1 MATKKKALQSG
12 SADLIKEF
20 QDYLLVERGLSEN
33 SIFAYSYD
41 IKKFLE
47 YLEEFQKNKSVTAVT
62 SEDIVAFL
70 KHQQDMNISTRSRA
84 RELAALRQFYG
95 FLRDEGRV
103 KVNPADKVEP
113 PEIRRSLPDY
123 LTVDE
128 IRSFFAVF
136 DENDPYEIR
145 DRAIFEMMYSSGLRI
160 SEACA
165 VRLSDIDLN
174 NLMLTVRGK
183 GGRERLVPF
192 GEQSKHVIEDY
203 LTNSRQV
210 ILKDRES
217 DYLFIS
223 KKGESLNRKSVWRLL
238 KKYIAR
244 TGITKT
250 VTPHTFRHSFAT
262 HLIENNAD
270 LRSVQELLGH
280 LDIAT
285 TQIYTHMASS
295 KLKEVHRQ
303 HHPRG

>member
-1 MATKKKALQSG
+1 MATKKKAQQRG
-12 SADLIKEF
+12 STDLIKEF

-41 IKKFLE
+41 IKKFLD
-47 YLEEFQKNKSVTAVT
+47 YLQKFQKGKAVGVVT
-62 SEDIVAFL
+62 SDDIVAFL
-70 KHQQDMNISTRSRA
+70 KQQQEMNISTRSRA
-84 RELAALRQFYG
+84 RELAALRQFFGY
-95 FLRDEGRV
+95 LRDEGRV

-113 PEIRRSLPDY
+113 PEIRRTLPDY

-128 IRSFFAVF
+128 IRSLFTVF

-160 SEACA
+160 SEACSMKM
-165 VRLSDIDLN
+165 SDVDLD
-174 NLMLTVRGK
+174 NLMIAVRGK
-183 GGRERLVPF
+183 GGRERLIPF
-192 GEQSKHVIEDY
+192 GEQSKQVIDDY
-203 LTNSRQV
+203 LTNSREV
-210 ILKDRES
+210 ILKDRDSE
-217 DYLFIS
+217 YLFIS

-238 KKYIAR
+238 KKYISR

-285 TQIYTHMASS
+285 TQIYTHMAASQ
-295 KLKEVHRQ
+295 LKEVHRK

>member
-1 MATKKKALQSG
+1 MQK
-12 SADLIKEF
+12 
-20 QDYLLVERGLSEN
+20 
-33 SIFAYSYD
+33 
-41 IKKFLE
+41 
-47 YLEEFQKNKSVTAVT
+47 FQKGKAVGVVT
-62 SEDIVAFL
+62 SDDIVAFL
-70 KHQQDMNISTRSRA
+70 KQQQEMNISTRSRA
-84 RELAALRQFYG
+84 RELAALRQFFGY
-95 FLRDEGRV
+95 LRDEGRV

-113 PEIRRSLPDY
+113 PEIRRTLPDY

-128 IRSFFAVF
+128 IRSLFTVF

-165 VRLSDIDLN
+165 MKMSDLDLD
-174 NLMLTVRGK
+174 NLMIAVRGK
-183 GGRERLVPF
+183 GGRERLIPF
-192 GEQSKHVIEDY
+192 GEQSKQVIDDY
-203 LTNSRQV
+203 LTNSREV
-210 ILKDRES
+210 ILKDRDSE
-217 DYLFIS
+217 YLFIS

-238 KKYIAR
+238 KKYISR

-285 TQIYTHMASS
+285 TQIYTHMAASQ
-295 KLKEVHRQ
+295 LKEVHRK

>member
-1 MATKKKALQSG
+1 MATKKQAQQRG
-12 SADLIKEF
+12 SSDLIKEF

-41 IKKFLE
+41 IKKFLD
-47 YLEEFQKNKSVTAVT
+47 YLQRFQKGKAVNTVT
-62 SEDIVAFL
+62 SEDIVGFL
-70 KHQQDMNISTRSRA
+70 KYQQDMNISTRSRA
-84 RELAALRQFYG
+84 RELAALRQFFGY
-95 FLRDEGRV
+95 LRDEGRI

-113 PEIRRSLPDY
+113 PEIRRTLPDY
-123 LTVDE
+123 LTVEE
-128 IRSFFAVF
+128 IRLLFSVF

-165 VRLSDIDLN
+165 IKLADLDME
-174 NLMLTVRGK
+174 NLMVVVRGK
-183 GGRERLVPF
+183 GGRERLIPF
-192 GEQSKHVIEDY
+192 GEQSRGVIEDY
-203 LTNSRQV
+203 LQNSREV

-217 DYLFIS
+217 EYLFIS

-238 KKYIAR
+238 KKYISR

-285 TQIYTHMASS
+285 TQIYTHMAASH
-295 KLKEVHRQ
+295 LKEVHRK

>member
-1 MATKKKALQSG
+1 MATKKKAQQRG
-12 SADLIKEF
+12 STDLIKEF

-41 IKKFLE
+41 IKKFLD
-47 YLEEFQKNKSVTAVT
+47 YLQKFQKGKAVGVVT
-62 SEDIVAFL
+62 SDDIVAFL
-70 KHQQDMNISTRSRA
+70 KQQQEMNISTRSRA
-84 RELAALRQFYG
+84 RELAALRQFFGY
-95 FLRDEGRV
+95 LRDEGRV

-113 PEIRRSLPDY
+113 PEIRRTLPDY
-123 LTVDE
+123 LTVEE
-128 IRSFFAVF
+128 IRSLFTVF

-165 VRLSDIDLN
+165 MKMSDVDLE
-174 NLMLTVRGK
+174 NLMIAVRGK
-183 GGRERLVPF
+183 GGRERLIPF
-192 GEQSKHVIEDY
+192 GEQSKQVIDDY
-203 LTNSRQV
+203 LTNSREV
-210 ILKDRES
+210 ILKDRDSE
-217 DYLFIS
+217 YLFIS

-238 KKYIAR
+238 KKYISR

-285 TQIYTHMASS
+285 TQIYTHMAASQ
-295 KLKEVHRQ
+295 LKEVHRK

>member
-1 MATKKKALQSG
+1 MATKKKAQQSG

-41 IKKFLE
+41 IKKFLD
-47 YLEEFQKNKSVTAVT
+47 YLHRFRKDRAVDVVT

-70 KHQQDMNISTRSRA
+70 KQQQEMNISTRSRA
-84 RELAALRQFYG
+84 RELAALRQFFGY
-95 FLRDEGRV
+95 LRDEGRI

-113 PEIRRSLPDY
+113 PEIRRTLPDY

-128 IRSFFAVF
+128 IRSLFNVF

-165 VRLSDIDLN
+165 VKMSDVDLD
-174 NLMLTVRGK
+174 NLMIVVRGK
-183 GGRERLVPF
+183 GGRERLIPF
-192 GEQSKHVIEDY
+192 GEQSKQVIDDY
-203 LTNSRQV
+203 LTNSREV
-210 ILKDRES
+210 ILKDRTSE
-217 DYLFIS
+217 YLFIS

-285 TQIYTHMASS
+285 TQIYTHMAASQ
-295 KLKEVHRQ
+295 LKEVHRK